1 MSCGFQI
8 ERLEMSEVAS
18 EVCSY
23 VANLFRHLKIICLL
37 GFWTAMEPVRID
49 REPELWVEKV
59 VDMLQPFVEHSAK
72 LEECRVLLP
81 FYDTRP
87 EAERLLLTHPKVR
100 QWSSRIRI
108 RVGSCYFQSKLFR
121 SPRG

>member
-8 ERLEMSEVAS
+8 ERLELSEVDGGL
-18 EVCSY
+18 CSY
-23 VANLFRHLKIICLL
+23 LANLFKHLKIICLT
-37 GFWTAMEPVRID
+37 GFRTAMEPAGINC
-49 REPELWVEKV
+49 EPELLVEKV

-72 LEECRVLLP
+72 LEECRVLLH

-87 EAERLLLTHPKVR
+87 EAERLLLTHPKVM

-108 RVGSCYFQSKLFR
+108 RVGSWYFQSKLFR